1 MEISVIIPTY
11 RPKSYLEECL
21 LSLSRQTMSKS
32 DFEIIIILNG
42 CNHPYHENIL
52 KYAHDKL
59 DGCNVSIY
67 QTDIPGVSNA
77 RNMGIDKA
85 CGRFI
90 VFIDDD
96 DYVSSSY
103 LQELYEIVQCGN
115 VPISNVIAFE
125 DTTKHVV
132 DYFVSRIFHKL
143 ECHAKVPVMQARS
156 YMSIPVAK
164 MLSIDIIRS
173 IRFNTHIKNGEDSL
187 FMLQISDMID
197 CLVPTSSDAVYY
209 RRIRADSAAFKKRS
223 LKERSI
229 NGGHLL
235 AGYMIC
241 LVQPWRYNFAFVLT
255 RIAALFLKR
264 GK

>member
-11 RPKSYLEECL
+11 RPKSYFDKCL
-21 LSLSRQTMSKS
+21 FSLSQQTLSKS

-42 CNHPYHENIL
+42 CNHPYYEYIL
-52 KYAHDKL
+52 QYIHDNL
-59 DGCNVSIY
+59 DAYNVVIY
-67 QTDIPGVSNA
+67 QTDVPGVSNA
-77 RNMGIDKA
+77 RNIGVDKA
-85 CGRFI
+85 RGKFI

-96 DYVSSSY
+96 DYVSPSY
-103 LQELYEIVQCGN
+103 LFELYEIAKCGI
-115 VPISNVIAFE
+115 VPISNFVAFE
-125 DTTKHVV
+125 DSSNREV
-132 DYFVSRIFHKL
+132 DYFVSRIFKKL
-143 ECHAKVPVMQARS
+143 EYNTKIPVMYARP

-164 MLSIDIIRS
+164 MLPIAIIRDV
-173 IRFNTHIKNGEDSL
+173 RFNTHIKNGEDSL

-197 CLVPTSSDAVYY
+197 FLVPTSSDAVYY

-223 LKERSI
+223 LKERFI

-241 LVQPWRYNFAFVLT
+241 LVQPWRYNFIFVLT
-255 RIAALFLKR
+255 RIAALFLKK